1 MRSLVV
7 QSVRMMQSFS
17 KGMGATAE
25 RAVPTVRVLT
35 RRTSIG
41 RTTEPTEID
50 KASVL
55 KRTAFIL
62 PSAPVLKK
70 APPVG
75 PDWLHEVK
83 HDGWRA
89 QLHKHEG
96 GAVIFSRGGK
106 YITGRFPIIRDAMRS
121 LPTCII
127 DAEIIGC
134 DADGIP
140 DFHALTTGNAHGCC
154 AWCFDL
160 MMIEGKDVRSEPL
173 EQRRERLQVLLA
185 SSDGDLLR
193 FSESFDDP
201 QKLLDA
207 AVKLGL
213 EGIVS
218 KRRDQAYRSG
228 PNSGEQ
234 GEDCAVAR
242 GEPRSLGD
250 V

>member
-1 MRSLVV
+1 MAL
-7 QSVRMMQSFS
+7 QSY
-17 KGMGATAE
+17 
-25 RAVPTVRVLT
+25 
-35 RRTSIG
+35 
-41 RTTEPTEID
+41 ID
-50 KASVL
+50 GVH
-55 KRTAFIL
+55 KRTAFIV
-62 PSAPVLKK
+62 PSASVLKK

-75 PDWLHEVK
+75 PEWLHEVK

-89 QLHKHEG
+89 QLHRTPAGASVLSRNGEDISG
-96 GAVIFSRGGK
+96 RFAVIRNAL
-106 YITGRFPIIRDAMRS
+106 RN
-121 LPTCII
+121 LPPCII
-127 DAEIIGC
+127 DAELVGC

-140 DFHALTTGNAHGCC
+140 YFHALTTGNAHGCC

-160 MMIEGKDVRSEPL
+160 MMIEGEDVRSEPL

-201 QKLLDA
+201 IKLLGA

-228 PNSGEQ
+228 PNSGW
-234 GEDCAVAR
+234 VKVKTAR
-242 GEPRSLGD
+242 WREANRD
-250 V
+250 RWEMFERR